1 MKTFTYIYT
10 TIAVNF
16 LFPIKA
22 AYSPKFQE
30 LYVPPLLVNNF

>member
-1 MKTFTYIYT
+1 MKTFNYIYKNIET
-10 TIAVNF
+10 DF

-30 LYVPPLLVNNF
+30 LYVPPLLVHNF